1 MIDWNSQLPLA
12 IVLCVGIFAQ
22 AASGFAA
29 GLLIVST
36 LIWFGYS
43 IPEAQASL
51 IVATIP
57 QNLWGVWKFREAIV
71 VKQIAIPA
79 MGRLFSLPFG
89 IAMLSLMEGLSIETV
104 KQVVGGLMLAITLM
118 ICFFQPAPR
127 EQLHWGWSWLAF
139 PVSGFLQ
146 GLVGMGGPAMVLWV
160 QAHDWDTKRSRGFLF
175 SMYLVSMGPALAML
189 YFAFGKRIIE
199 PAVFAAALTPVL
211 LISTSLG
218 LKAGTWLGRKWLR
231 QITLAVLILIG
242 VAGLA
247 APFLNPGSR
256 RSSIPANTVR

>member
-1 MIDWNSQLPLA
+1 MLLA

-36 LIWFGYS
+36 LIWFDYS

-57 QNLWGVWKFREAIV
+57 QNLWGVWKFRDAIV
-71 VKQIAIPA
+71 VEQVKWPA
-79 MGRLFSLPFG
+79 VARLISLPFG
-89 IAMLSLMEGLSIETV
+89 IIVLKSMESLEIDTV
-104 KQVVGGLMLAITLM
+104 KQLVGGLMLLITLV
-118 ICFFQPAPR
+118 ICFFRPVPR
-127 EQLHWGWSWLAF
+127 ERLHWGWSWLAF

-160 QAHDWDTKRSRGFLF
+160 QAHDWDTKKSRGFLF

-189 YFAFGKRIIE
+189 FFAFGKRLIE
-199 PAVFAAALTPVL
+199 PSLFAASLTPLL
-211 LISTSLG
+211 LIATSLG
-218 LKAGTWLGRKWLR
+218 LKAGTWLGRKRLR

-247 APFLNPGSR
+247 APWLNPGSR
-256 RSSIPANTVR
+256 

>member
-1 MIDWNSQLPLA
+1 MLLA

-36 LIWFGYS
+36 LIWFDYS

-57 QNLWGVWKFREAIV
+57 QNLWGVWKFRDAIV
-71 VKQIAIPA
+71 VEQVKWPA
-79 MGRLFSLPFG
+79 VARLISLPFG
-89 IAMLSLMEGLSIETV
+89 IIVLKSMESLEIDTV
-104 KQVVGGLMLAITLM
+104 KQLVGGLMLLITLV
-118 ICFFQPAPR
+118 ICFFRPVPR
-127 EQLHWGWSWLAF
+127 ERLHWGWSWLAF

-160 QAHDWDTKRSRGFLF
+160 QAHDWDTKKSRGFLF

-189 YFAFGKRIIE
+189 FFAFGKRLIE
-199 PAVFAAALTPVL
+199 PSLFAAALTPLL
-211 LISTSLG
+211 LIATSLG
-218 LKAGTWLGRKWLR
+218 LKAGTWLGRKRLR

-247 APFLNPGSR
+247 APWLNPGSR
-256 RSSIPANTVR
+256 

>member
-1 MIDWNSQLPLA
+1 MTDGYSSLLLA

-36 LIWFGYS
+36 LIWFDYS

-57 QNLWGVWKFREAIV
+57 QNLWGVWKFRDAIV
-71 VKQIAIPA
+71 VEQVKWPA
-79 MGRLFSLPFG
+79 VARLISLPFG
-89 IAMLSLMEGLSIETV
+89 IIVLKSMESLEIDTV
-104 KQVVGGLMLAITLM
+104 KQLVGGLMLLITLV
-118 ICFFQPAPR
+118 ICFFRPVPR
-127 EQLHWGWSWLAF
+127 ERLHWGWSWLAF

-160 QAHDWDTKRSRGFLF
+160 QAHDWDTKKSRGFLF

-189 YFAFGKRIIE
+189 FVVFGKRLIE
-199 PAVFAAALTPVL
+199 PSLFAAALTPLL
-211 LISTSLG
+211 LIATSLG
-218 LKAGTWLGRKWLR
+218 LKAGTWLGRKRLR

-247 APFLNPGSR
+247 APWLNPGSR
-256 RSSIPANTVR
+256 